1 MPLLNMWRVTGTA
14 LLSLAVCQNGVS
26 AQANITDDAY
36 FYGQSPPVYPSRK
49 NFHSFF
55 ARNA

>member
-1 MPLLNMWRVTGTA
+1 MASLNLWHVTRA
-14 LLSLAVCQNGVS
+14 VFISLAIAQNGAS

-49 NFHSFF
+49 HLL
-55 ARNA
+55 AD